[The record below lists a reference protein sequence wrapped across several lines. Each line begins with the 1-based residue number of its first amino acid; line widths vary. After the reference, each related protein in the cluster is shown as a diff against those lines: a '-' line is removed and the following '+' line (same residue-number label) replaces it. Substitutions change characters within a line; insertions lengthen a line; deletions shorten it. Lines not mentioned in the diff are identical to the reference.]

1 MRIKENK
8 EKKFSELGHK
18 KKEKKPKNYEDLG
31 SKSSLWKESRFKPFC
46 G

>member
-8 EKKFSELGHK
+8 EKKFSELGNK